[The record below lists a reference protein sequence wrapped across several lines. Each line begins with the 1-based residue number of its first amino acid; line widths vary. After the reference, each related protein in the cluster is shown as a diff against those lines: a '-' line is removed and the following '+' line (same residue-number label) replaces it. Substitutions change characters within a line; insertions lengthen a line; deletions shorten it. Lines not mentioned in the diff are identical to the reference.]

1 MQVERRE
8 THPPADDDRIIDDG
22 FSSEEELQ
30 HEEICVEKVKP
41 EQKEANHREQVRF
54 KIPPPQ
60 EIKDKNYSLR
70 PDIETGYLS
79 RSF

>member
-1 MQVERRE
+1 MNNVEPVKQE
-8 THPPADDDRIIDDG
+8 DEDKIIEDG

-30 HEEICVEKVKP
+30 HEQLVIGDIKEEEPDHHHKEEVE
-41 EQKEANHREQVRF
+41 F

-60 EIKDKNYSLR
+60 EIKDKTYSLR

-79 RSF
+79 

>member
-1 MQVERRE
+1 MQVEGRE
-8 THPPADDDRIIDDG
+8 INPPADDDRIIDDG

-30 HEEICVEKVKP
+30 HEEIQVDEVKP
-41 EQKEANHREQVRF
+41 EEKETTHREQVRF